1 MNYLNSK
8 NVLAMVLIFFV
19 VLVVS
24 IGLLFFS
31 SRTDIATD
39 LEDLPVNYYNN

>member
-24 IGLLFFS
+24 IGLLVFS